1 MLELPQKGMVL
12 NNKQITEVFGCQFE
26 GGIRKSKKNHLLVL
40 INDPAQSLYQNRW
53 EKDVFYFTAI
63 GKKGNQSLETPWQNR
78 DLSQVNIAGQRV
90 FLFEKLKPA
99 HYRFQG
105 EVVVGQPVTEIQPD
119 EAGHDREVFV
129 FPVRLKS

>member
-40 INDPAQSLYQNRW
+40 INDLAQSLYQNRW